1 MKTDIVLLAGGL
13 GSRLGSNK
21 ALHLLA
27 GKPLIRHVVDR
38 VADLAGKILVVIA
51 KNASPRE
58 YGDIL
63 PDSAIVICDELEG
76 KTPLV
81 GIITGL
87 RTVRSDYATVL
98 SCDIPFVNKN
108 VLQLV
113 LERAQGADASVPRW
127 KTGKLE
133 PLQAVYRR
141 SRMLDKAEEVLSEGK
156 LSPTDAISRLS
167 HVVYVSVE
175 DEISKIDSELST
187 FFNVNTRDDVAHAET
202 ILKRGSAVSQV

>member
-38 VADLAGKILVVIA
+38 VADLAEKILVVIA
-51 KNASPRE
+51 RNASPRE
-58 YGDIL
+58 FREIL
-63 PDSAIVICDELEG
+63 PDSVLVVRDEQEG

-87 RTVRSDYATVL
+87 STVRSDYAIIL

-113 LERAQGADASVPRW
+113 LERAQGADASVPIW

-141 SRMLDKAEEVLSEGK
+141 NRMLDKAKEALSEGK
-156 LSPTDAISRLS
+156 LSPKDAISRLS

-175 DEISKIDSELST
+175 DEISRIDSELST
-187 FFNVNTRDDVAHAET
+187 FFNVNTRNDVAQAEM
-202 ILKRGSAVSQV
+202 ILKRGLTTV